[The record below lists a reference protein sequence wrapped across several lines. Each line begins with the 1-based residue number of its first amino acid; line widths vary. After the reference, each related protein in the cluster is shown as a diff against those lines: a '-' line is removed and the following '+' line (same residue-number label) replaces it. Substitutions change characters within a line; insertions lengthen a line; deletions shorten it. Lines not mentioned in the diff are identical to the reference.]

1 MGKIFIRIEDVDSK
15 APCEV
20 EEDEITLDL
29 DEVTCSE
36 LITELRIHSLLI
48 ARRCE
53 KFPLCI
59 GCHSY
64 GHYTIVNIRGTILVR
79 NHRECLTST
88 LSELGI
94 KNGDHIR
101 LMSQGFCASL

>member
-20 EEDEITLDL
+20 EEYEITLDL

-36 LITELRIHSLLI
+36 LITELEIHLLLI
-48 ARRCE
+48 DRHCE
-53 KFPLCI
+53 RFPLY
-59 GCHSY
+59 SY

-79 NHRECLTST
+79 NHRECRTST

>member
-1 MGKIFIRIEDVDSK
+1 MGKLFIRIEDVDSK

-20 EEDEITLDL
+20 EEYEITLDL

-36 LITELRIHSLLI
+36 LITELWIHSLLI
-48 ARRCE
+48 DRRCE